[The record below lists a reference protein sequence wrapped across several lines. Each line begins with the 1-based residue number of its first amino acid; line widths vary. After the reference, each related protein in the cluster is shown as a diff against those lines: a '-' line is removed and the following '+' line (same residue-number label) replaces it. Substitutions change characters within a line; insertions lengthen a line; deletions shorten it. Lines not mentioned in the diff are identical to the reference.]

1 MTEKIEEVLLFWFGP
16 LQNGV
21 ACESKQRLW
30 WEGREEDD
38 RQLDELFGALVR
50 RAMRGELDA
59 WSSSPRGRLGLILL
73 LDQFSRS
80 IYRGTPD
87 AFGGDAR
94 ALQNCRQG
102 ITLGHDLALE
112 TAERLFFYMP
122 LEHAES
128 LEAQDLH
135 VAQLESLRQSLNGAH
150 RSLIDNALDF
160 AHQHRD
166 LILRFGRFP
175 HRNIALERVST
186 EQELAYLNQ
195 SHRRWGQ

>member
-1 MTEKIEEVLLFWFGP
+1 MTENIEEVLLFWFGP

-59 WSSSPRGRLGLILL
+59 WNSSPRGRLGLILL

-102 ITLGHDLALE
+102 IALGHDLALE
-112 TAERLFFYMP
+112 TVERLFFYMP

-128 LEAQDLH
+128 LEAQNLH
-135 VAQLESLRQSLNGAH
+135 VAQLESLRLSLDGAH

-175 HRNIALERVST
+175 HRNDALGRAST

>member
-1 MTEKIEEVLLFWFGP
+1 MTEVVEEVLLFWFGP
-16 LQNGV
+16 LDNGV

-38 RQLDELFGALVR
+38 RQLDELFGGLVR

-59 WSSSPRGRLGLILL
+59 WASSPRGRLALILL

-80 IYRGTPD
+80 IYRGTAD
-87 AFGGDAR
+87 AFGGDGM
-94 ALQNCRQG
+94 ALEACRQG
-102 ITLGHDLALE
+102 IRLGHDLALE

-128 LEAQDLH
+128 LDAQNLH
-135 VAQLESLRQSLNGAH
+135 IAQLESLRQSLNGAH
-150 RSLIDNALDF
+150 RGLIDNALDF

-166 LILRFGRFP
+166 LIVRFGRFP
-175 HRNIALERVST
+175 HRNDVMGRAST
-186 EQELAYLNQ
+186 EEELAHLNQ

>member
-16 LQNGV
+16 LNNGM

-38 RQLDELFGALVR
+38 RQLDELFAPLVR
-50 RAMRGELDA
+50 RAVRGELQS
-59 WSSSPRGRLGLILL
+59 WSSSPRGRLALILL
-73 LDQFSRS
+73 QDQFSRS
-80 IYRGTPD
+80 IYRGTAD
-87 AFGGDAR
+87 AFGGDAL
-94 ALQNCRQG
+94 ALENCHRG
-102 ITLGHDLALE
+102 IALGHDLALE

-128 LEAQDLH
+128 LEAQNLL
-135 VAQLESLRQSLNGAH
+135 VAQLESLRQTLTGAS
-150 RSLIDNALDF
+150 RSQIDNALDF

-166 LILRFGRFP
+166 LIVRFGRFP
-175 HRNIALERVST
+175 HRNDALGRMST